1 MSNNF
6 IPLDCD
12 DDVVLFQQ
20 DTFKISRLKELLRK
34 ITIQKLDYYVQ
45 DRENKNLGQVDSFFR
60 QIIIGTSSIGET
72 YMPIDEFQFHSTQ
85 DCQLLQL
92 GGKGWQK
99 GKLKIQISVP
109 QPTYTNRQKYNVVN
123 VHLEFSPDELEEP
136 KLSLDDLQ
144 KTAVEAEQ

>member
-12 DDVVLFQQ
+12 DDVVLFQK
-20 DTFKISRLKELLRK
+20 DTFKVSRLKDLLRR
-34 ITIQKLDYYVQ
+34 ITSQRLDCYIH
-45 DRENKNLGQVDSFFR
+45 DHENKNLGQVDSFFR
-60 QIIIGTSSIGET
+60 GVTIGE
-72 YMPIDEFQFHSTQ
+72 ISISINEFQFHSTQ

-109 QPTYTNRQKYNVVN
+109 QPTYTKGNKNSVVN
-123 VHLEFSPDELEEP
+123 VYLEFSPDELEEP
-136 KLSLDDLQ
+136 ELSLDDIQ